1 MRNESYELQS
11 NSNQK
16 FNDNISRNNKK
27 GRKVHMKKR
36 IRKTISVIAI
46 LTMTFQMV
54 MPMVPGVT
62 SKVFATNTT
71 IPVVAENLEEKFKT
85 GEVTQNNQSSEQ
97 INPQEVGTSE
107 KVVTELSES
116 TDIAQTEEISR
127 NYEIKEE
134 ETWDVSANGDGSVIA
149 KWTLSDKTLTISGAG
164 EMKDWDNDSVE
175 SWHNTQYTNAIEKVI
190 IEEGV
195 TRIGWYAF
203 GGFSSLESI
212 VIPESVTSLGNLAFE
227 GCSSLISINIPE
239 GVTSIGG
246 YAFSGCSSLTS
257 INIPDSVTSIGEDAF
272 YGCSSLESIT
282 ISESVISIEEDA
294 IPENTIIYTKSN
306 TEAHRYAEEN
316 EQGYIIDDI
325 APTIIFTPNAGEN
338 IQKQYSVTVE
348 VQDDMEE
355 VGVNENSLKYQW
367 TQSEQQPTKESFIES
382 FENGQAIIK
391 NTGDGAWYLWIYAED
406 NVGNETITRSEAFH
420 FDNTAPNVNVE
431 YSTKNPT
438 KENVTVTIISN
449 EEVQAI
455 QGWTLS
461 SDKKTLT
468 KEYTENTTETITI
481 KDLAGNETQVDIKT
495 LPEIMIG
502 DINQDGRIDITD
514 FLMLKRHLV
523 AGNKT
528 NWILTGDSLE
538 AADMNEN
545 GIVDITDMLML
556 KRAVVEN
563 M

>member
-1 MRNESYELQS
+1 
-11 NSNQK
+11 
-16 FNDNISRNNKK
+16 
-27 GRKVHMKKR
+27 MKKR

-212 VIPESVTSLGNLAFE
+212 VIPESVTSLGNWAFE

>member
-1 MRNESYELQS
+1 MRNESYALQS

-97 INPQEVGTSE
+97 IDPQEVGTSE